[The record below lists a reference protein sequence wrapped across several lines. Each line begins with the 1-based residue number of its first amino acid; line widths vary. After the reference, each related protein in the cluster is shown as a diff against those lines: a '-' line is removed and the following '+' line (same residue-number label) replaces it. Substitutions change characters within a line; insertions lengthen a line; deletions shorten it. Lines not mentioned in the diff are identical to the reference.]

1 MSNTGISYEE
11 HVTRVR
17 SEASRILNA
26 AGATN
31 LEEVPKPRHRRDVGD
46 RPLSASGA
54 FLEDAH
60 GRVQGWFSVT
70 FDGRRIPVTVF
81 QTFASRGTWN
91 TSILGVD
98 RKDYPSDQDF
108 LQRVREVL
116 RSEARRVPV

>member
-1 MSNTGISYEE
+1 M
-11 HVTRVR
+11 TRVR
-17 SEASRILNA
+17 SEAARILNA

-31 LEEVPKPRHRRDVGD
+31 LEEVSKPRHRRDVGD

-81 QTFASRGTWN
+81 QKLASRGTWN
-91 TSILGVD
+91 TIVLGVD
-98 RKDYPSDQDF
+98 RKDYASDQDF
-108 LQRVREVL
+108 IQRVQEVL
-116 RSEARRVPV
+116 RNEARQVPV